1 MSFEVKVPTVG
12 ESITEGVLLQ
22 WFKAEGALVQAED
35 DLFELETDK
44 ITLPVKAE
52 RAGILHQQIKP
63 GEVVQI
69 GQVVAQLLP
78 ATGREAATAPQE
90 TSKASAA
97 TQKAAPIAAS
107 TKTLAG
113 SGKDAAP
120 SSLPPRAVLVPTVGE
135 SITEGI
141 ILSWFYKDGELAQA
155 EKPLFELETDKITLP
170 VMAEIS
176 GFLTIQKKAGEVVQI
191 GEQVALLSPT
201 VGGSSASA
209 PPLVTSTPSI
219 AAQAVQSLTEGT
231 MASPAGRFALAQH
244 GLSTQEVKGTGRDG
258 RVMKEDVL
266 RHLEAPK
273 KATSAPSPPLT
284 LPLPKEAS
292 PAPAS
297 ASASLDPSGRQRR
310 ERMTPLRKRIAE
322 RLVQAQQTAA
332 MLTTFNEVDMTR
344 AMELRKKHQDAFAAR
359 HGVKLGFMSFF
370 VKAVAIALQEN
381 PMMNAYID
389 GEDIVYNN
397 FYDIGIAVGT
407 PKGLVVPVLRDVEK
421 QGFAQIER
429 GIGDLAQKARDR
441 KLTLQDL
448 SGGSFTI
455 TNGGV
460 YGSLLSTPILN
471 PPQSGILGMHGI
483 KKRPVA
489 VGDKIEIRPMMYLA
503 LSYDHRIVDGK
514 EAVTTLKRIV
524 ECVEDP
530 ERMLL
535 EV

>member
-22 WFKAEGALVQAED
+22 WFKAEGAFVQAED

-52 RAGILHQQIKP
+52 QAGILHQQAKP
-63 GEVVQI
+63 GEVIQI
-69 GQVVAQLLP
+69 GQVVAKLLP
-78 ATGREAATAPQE
+78 AEGREAAKT
-90 TSKASAA
+90 TAA
-97 TQKAAPIAAS
+97 TQKTTAA
-107 TKTLAG
+107 TE
-113 SGKDAAP
+113 AP
-120 SSLPPRAVLVPTVGE
+120 AVSAKGTVASSLPPRSVLVPAVGE

-141 ILSWFYKDGELAQA
+141 ILSWFYKDGELVQA

-170 VMAEIS
+170 VMAEVS
-176 GFLTIQKKAGEVVQI
+176 GFLKIQKKAGEVVQI
-191 GEQVALLSPT
+191 GEEVALLSPSAGN
-201 VGGSSASA
+201 GGAS
-209 PPLVTSTPSI
+209 PVVTSTPSV
-219 AAQAVQSLTEGT
+219 AVQAVQSLTEST

-266 RHLEAPK
+266 RHLDAPK
-273 KATSAPSPPLT
+273 KAASAPPPPPLS
-284 LPLPKEAS
+284 LPLPKEAPS
-292 PAPAS
+292 AAPAPAN
-297 ASASLDPSGRQRR
+297 ASDPSGRQRR

-389 GEDIVYNN
+389 GEDIVFNN